1 MSLEAVRAVL
11 AEQAPELEIVE
22 LSRNSETTYVSQTLG
37 VQPGQVAKTL
47 TLKVGD
53 HNVVVLVACGDSRLS
68 TPKVKAELGAKK
80 FRMLPADEA
89 AALTGHP
96 VGGLCPL
103 GLATPLPIY
112 IDVRVKAYDEVVL
125 GAGST
130 RHALRI
136 NPMRMADLVGA
147 QWVDVCH

>member
-1 MSLEAVRAVL
+1 MSLEAVRAAL
-11 AEQAPELEIVE
+11 AEQAPEVEIVE
-22 LSRNSETTYVSQTLG
+22 LTRNSETTYVSQTLG
-37 VQPGQVAKTL
+37 VQPRQVAKTL

-53 HNVVVLVACGDSRLS
+53 RNVVLVVCGDSRLS
-68 TPKVKAELGAKK
+68 TPKVKAELGSKK

-147 QWVDVCH
+147 QWVDVCN

>member
-1 MSLEAVRAVL
+1 MSLEAVRAAL
-11 AEQAPELEIVE
+11 AEQAPEVEIVE
-22 LSRNSETTYVSQTLG
+22 LTRNSETTYVSQTLG

-53 HNVVVLVACGDSRLS
+53 RNVVLVACGDSRLS

-136 NPMRMADLVGA
+136 NPMRMADLVSA
-147 QWVDVCH
+147 QWVDVCN

>member
-1 MSLEAVRAVL
+1 MSLEAVRAAL
-11 AEQAPELEIVE
+11 AEQAPEVEIVE
-22 LSRNSETTYVSQTLG
+22 LTRNSETTYVSQTLG

-53 HNVVVLVACGDSRLS
+53 RNVVLVVCGDSRLS

-96 VGGLCPL
+96 VGGLCPF

-147 QWVDVCH
+147 QWVDVCN

>member
-1 MSLEAVRAVL
+1 MSLDAVRAAL
-11 AEQAPELEIVE
+11 AEHAPEVEIVE
-22 LSRNSETTYVSQTLG
+22 LTRNSETGYVAQTLG
-37 VQPGQVAKTL
+37 VRPAQVAKTL

-53 HNVVVLVACGDSRLS
+53 RNVVLVACGDSRLS
-68 TPKVKAELGAKK
+68 TAKVKAQLGAKK
-80 FRMLPADEA
+80 FRMLPADET

-112 IDVRVKAYDEVVL
+112 IDARVKAYDEVVL

-136 NPMRMADLVGA
+136 NPMRMAELVGA
-147 QWVDVCH
+147 QWVDVCD

>member
-1 MSLEAVRAVL
+1 MSLESVRAVL
-11 AEQAPELEIVE
+11 AAQAPELDIVE
-22 LSRNSETTYVSQTLG
+22 LTRDSETTYVSQTLG
-37 VQPGQVAKTL
+37 VQPAQVAKTL
-47 TLKVGD
+47 TLKVGER
-53 HNVVVLVACGDSRLS
+53 NVVLVACGDSRLS

-147 QWVDVCH
+147 QWLDLCD

>member
-1 MSLEAVRAVL
+1 MSLESVRAVL
-11 AEQAPELEIVE
+11 AVQAPDVEIVE
-22 LSRNSETTYVSQTLG
+22 LTRNSETTYVSQTFG
-37 VQPGQVAKTL
+37 VQPAQVAKTL

-53 HNVVVLVACGDSRLS
+53 RNVVLLACGDSRLS
-68 TPKVKAELGAKK
+68 TPKVKAEFGAKK

-96 VGGLCPL
+96 IGGLCPL
-103 GLATPLPIY
+103 GLATPMPIY
-112 IDVRVKAYDEVVL
+112 VDVRVKAHHEVVL

-136 NPMRMADLVGA
+136 NPVRMADMVGA
-147 QWVDVCH
+147 QWVDVCD

>member
-11 AEQAPELEIVE
+11 AEQAPEVEIVE
-22 LSRNSETTYVSQTLG
+22 LMRNSETTYVSQTLG

-53 HNVVVLVACGDSRLS
+53 RNVVLVACGDSRLS

-112 IDVRVKAYDEVVL
+112 IDVRVKAYAEVVL

-136 NPMRMADLVGA
+136 NPMRMAELVGA
-147 QWVDVCH
+147 QWVDVCD

>member
-1 MSLEAVRAVL
+1 MSLESVRAVL
-11 AEQAPELEIVE
+11 AAQAPELEIVE
-22 LSRNSETTYVSQTLG
+22 LTRDSETTYVSQTLG
-37 VQPGQVAKTL
+37 VQPAQVAKTL
-47 TLKVGD
+47 TLKVGERD
-53 HNVVVLVACGDSRLS
+53 VVLVACGDSRLS

-80 FRMLPADEA
+80 FRMLPADDA

-112 IDVRVKAYDEVVL
+112 IDVQVKAYDEVVL

-147 QWVDVCH
+147 QWVDVCD